1 MLFIPFVIRSSF
13 DYFFIILQSVHII
26 TMPDC
31 KTTTTGFVS
40 TKNIVRLSI
49 FGVIW
54 CVGTHK

>member
-49 FGVIW
+49 FGVI
-54 CVGTHK
+54 